1 MKVKGKNVIVYVYRS
16 GSPVL
21 AVCATNISRSDRS
34 GMISTLTRG
43 SGKERTYKGTFREGT
58 VTLDGVR
65 TLDQTSAWQADD
77 WEVGVIERLI
87 IIYEDEAGNSVSY
100 DANVLVTDVS
110 DSNEASAWSTYSVVM
125 QRSGAWTKLYDVV
138 VGDEHYL
145 VDGNG
150 DFILDS
156 NGDYIIVP

>member
-1 MKVKGKNVIVYVYRS
+1 MKVRGKNVIVYVYRS

-34 GMISTLTRG
+34 GSISTLTRG
-43 SGKERTYKGTFREGT
+43 SGKERTYKGTFRDGT
-58 VTLDGVR
+58 VTLEGVR
-65 TLDQTSAWQADD
+65 TLDQMSSWQADD
-77 WEVGVIERLI
+77 WEVGEIERII

-100 DANVLVTDVS
+100 DANVLITGVD
-110 DSNEASAWSTYSVVM
+110 DGNPADAWSTYTVTM
-125 QRSGAWTKLYDVV
+125 QRSGAWTKLYNVV